1 MALTFIDVRE
11 VWDIVRP
18 GLEVVSE
25 DQQPDWRLEDV
36 YASLVNGQSHLLM
49 DPSRTISGFMV
60 VQSAPVPFR
69 KASKMIIWIAY
80 DPVPDSLAS
89 YALEL
94 EALARKTGHTQI
106 EFLTPHK
113 GLWSLGESYG
123 YKLKWATLNKTL

>member
-18 GLEVVSE
+18 GLEVILE

-60 VQSAPVPFR
+60 VQSIPVPFR
-69 KASKMIIWIAY
+69 KAS
-80 DPVPDSLAS
+80 
-89 YALEL
+89 
-94 EALARKTGHTQI
+94 
-106 EFLTPHK
+106 
-113 GLWSLGESYG
+113 
-123 YKLKWATLNKTL
+123 